1 MSFPT
6 SPAFQ
11 SMSFQSILPTFVST
25 AISGRRQSRQIAGQR
40 WSLTGIMPPM
50 TRAEFQP
57 IFAFCIS
64 QRGMLDSFTVVPPV
78 ISSRLAT
85 ATLGTPLV
93 NGAHSVGDR
102 TIATDGW
109 GDASGLVL
117 KAGDFIKFGSHSK
130 VYMVVSDATCSSN
143 AVTISLEPAI
153 IEALPDNDT
162 ITVNSVPF
170 TVSLAN
176 PVQEIYTNANGLFT
190 YEIDFIEVF

>member
-25 AISGRRQSRQIAGQR
+25 AISGRRQARQIAGQR
-40 WSLTGIMPPM
+40 WALTGTMPPM
-50 TRAEFQP
+50 TRAQFAP
-57 IFAFCIS
+57 IFAFCVS
-64 QRGMLDSFTVVPPV
+64 KRGMLDTFTVTPPV
-78 ISSRLAT
+78 VSSRQAT
-85 ATLGTPLV
+85 VTLGTPLA

-109 GDASGLVL
+109 GADGVVL
-117 KAGDFIKFGSHSK
+117 KAGDFIKFASHTK
-130 VYMVVSDATCSSN
+130 IYMVTADATASSN
-143 AVTISLEPAI
+143 AVTVSIEPGIISAV
-153 IEALPDNDT
+153 ADNNA

-176 PVQEIYTNANGLFT
+176 SVQEIYTNATGLYS